1 MGKNK
6 YTKINRYHCQFH
18 RIGVRSIENKSKKR
32 NNSKDHKAKM
42 MAIYLTIQKIIR
54 KIEFQME
61 EIGLTMLTN
70 KQQIQ

>member
-1 MGKNK
+1 
-6 YTKINRYHCQFH
+6 
-18 RIGVRSIENKSKKR
+18 VRSIENKSKKR
-32 NNSKDHKAKM
+32 NNNKDHKAKM